1 MENKKIKQTRVPLQM
16 IALVFVFFVFLFFR
30 GSAKIAIGDAGDP
43 GDDLRGFAWSSNFGW
58 ISMNCLNTGT
68 CATVNY
74 GVKIQNSIS
83 PNPLN
88 FIGHAWSPNAGWI
101 SFEAI
106 NPPDN
111 YKFNSSCK
119 PPGSCSAANSC
130 SACFNPDDG
139 KIYGWAKVLSL
150 GNDGWISLGTTTAA
164 VPYRVSVGQGNA
176 SSSFEGLGWNGNTEK
191 YKGLGWISFN
201 CSSTVPSACGA
212 SNYFVYPG
220 ASHPPVPRNLSA
232 PNWASSSA
240 CGFIARNAILMWQ
253 FTDVD
258 AGSSQTA
265 FEVIVSS
272 STSSSSP
279 SAYHSNKVI
288 SPAQQYNLNLFAP
301 NVLRFY
307 DLPYYWWVRV
317 WDNWGIA
324 SNWVQFNTL
333 TSGHTL
339 TENNLRNA
347 VIGTSKTFTTYSR
360 EFPDVN
366 FSYIPAKPIADANV
380 TSTDASFYS
389 TTGSPTAAI
398 PCDETN
404 CQWAWGS
411 PNAKTNSTPS
421 ASSTVMTFPYG
432 NNMRIDLK
440 VTDNG
445 PYNYSCNG
453 FTLFFVDK
461 LPIWIEKKAQ

>member
-1 MENKKIKQTRVPLQM
+1 MENKKIKQTRVPARI
-16 IALVFVFFVFLFFR
+16 IALVFVFFAILFFR
-30 GSAKIAIGDAGDP
+30 GSAKIALSDAGDM
-43 GDDLRGFAWSSNFGW
+43 GFDLRGYAWSSNFGW

-68 CATVNY
+68 CAAVNY
-74 GVKIQNSIS
+74 GVKIQNSGS
-83 PNPLN
+83 GNPLN
-88 FIGHAWSPNAGWI
+88 LIGHAWSPNAGWI
-101 SFEAI
+101 SFEST

-111 YKFNSSCK
+111 YEFNNFCQT
-119 PPGSCSAANSC
+119 PGSCDAVNNC
-130 SACFNPDDG
+130 TACFNPDDG
-139 KIYGWAKVLSL
+139 NIYGWAKVLSF
-150 GNDGWISLGTTTAA
+150 GDDGWISLGTTTGS
-164 VPYRVSVGQGNA
+164 VPYQVSIDQNSA
-176 SSSFEGLGWNGNTEK
+176 SSSFKGFGWNGSTEK
-191 YKGLGWISFN
+191 YKGLGWVSFN
-201 CSSTVPSACGA
+201 CDSTSPSSCGT
-212 SNYFVYPG
+212 SDYFVYLG
-220 ASHPPVPRNLSA
+220 SSHLPVPKDLSA

-240 CGFIARNAILMWQ
+240 CGFIARNAILMWD
-253 FTDVD
+253 FTDQD
-258 AGSSQTA
+258 AGSSQNA

-279 SAYHSNKVI
+279 SAYQSDKVI
-288 SPAQQYNLNLFAP
+288 SSAQQYNLNNSAP

-307 DLPYYWWVRV
+307 DTPYYWWVRV
-317 WDNWGIA
+317 WDDLGFV

-333 TSGHTL
+333 TPVHTL
-339 TENNLRNA
+339 TDNIARNG
-347 VIGTSKTFTTYSR
+347 VIGNDKTFTTYSR

-366 FSYIPAKPIADANV
+366 FTYVPSKPIADAGV

-389 TTGSPTAAI
+389 TTGDPTGSI
-398 PCDETN
+398 PCDEDN

-445 PYNYSCNG
+445 PYNYSCSD
-453 FTLFFVDK
+453 FTLLFVDK